1 MDTVQSNLRV
11 HVAPIGFEI
20 DRIVMP
26 AVQRKAD
33 RVWLMIHDNPATDK
47 ALGFNDEVRSAL
59 EKNKIDVKTESHD
72 RLDLFQIIRSVRKVI
87 EAESGNHVYVNLAS
101 GSKIQA
107 IGCMMAC
114 MMFNSGRNVYPFY
127 AEAQEYHGGGR
138 AISSGIKEI
147 KDLPSYEIR
156 VPDERL
162 VGALRIVL
170 EAGGRIT
177 KKELAAEAEKSGII
191 KVNSKN
197 APQARFA
204 SLDKNVI
211 QPLLEWGFVQV
222 EKVGRARHVRVTE
235 EGRGAAGFLVPEP
248 AQGS

>member
-1 MDTVQSNLRV
+1 MGTEQSNLRV

-20 DRIVMP
+20 DRVVMP

-33 RVWLMIHDNPATDK
+33 RVWLMIHDNPAADK
-47 ALGFNDEVRSAL
+47 ALDFVDKVRAALQKRGIEVR
-59 EKNKIDVKTESHD
+59 EHGHD
-72 RLDLFQIIRSVRKVI
+72 RLDLFQIIRSVRAVI
-87 EAESGNHVYVNLAS
+87 EDEAGNHVYVNLAS

-127 AEAQEYHGGGR
+127 AEAREYRSDGK

-156 VPDERL
+156 VPDRAL
-162 VGALRIVL
+162 IGALRITL
-170 EAGGRIT
+170 EAGGEIT
-177 KKELAAEAEKSGII
+177 KKELAAKAEKEGVI

-211 QPLLEWGFVQV
+211 QPLLEWGFVDV
-222 EKVGRARHVRVTE
+222 EKVGRTRHVRVTA
-235 EGRGAAGFLVPEP
+235 EGRGAASFLVPGP

>member
-1 MDTVQSNLRV
+1 MGTEQSNLRV

-20 DRIVMP
+20 DRVVMP

-47 ALGFNDEVRSAL
+47 ALDFVDKVKAALKKREIEVR
-59 EKNKIDVKTESHD
+59 EHSHD
-72 RLDLFQIIRSVRKVI
+72 RLDLFQIIRSVRTVI
-87 EAESGNHVYVNLAS
+87 EDESGNHVYVNLAS

-127 AEAQEYHGGGR
+127 AEAKEYHGDGK

-156 VPDERL
+156 VPDKAL
-162 VGALRIVL
+162 IDALRITL
-170 EAGGRIT
+170 EAGGEIT
-177 KKELAAEAEKSGII
+177 KKELAAEAEKEGVI

-211 QPLLEWGFVQV
+211 QPLLEWGFVEV
-222 EKVGRARHVRVTE
+222 EKVGRARHVRVTD
-235 EGRGAAGFLVPEP
+235 EGRGAAGFLVPGP

>member
-1 MDTVQSNLRV
+1 MDTMQNMRV
-11 HVAPIGFEI
+11 HVAPIGFEV

-26 AVQRKAD
+26 AVQRRAD

-47 ALGFNDEVRSAL
+47 ALDFIDGVRAAL
-59 EKNKIDVKTESHD
+59 EKRKIEVRTESHD

-87 EAESGNHVYVNLAS
+87 DAESGNHVYVNLAS

-114 MMFNSGRNVYPFY
+114 MMFNSGSVYPFY
-127 AEAQEYHGGGR
+127 AEAEKYHGGGR
-138 AISSGIKEI
+138 PISSGIREI

-162 VGALRIVL
+162 VGALRIML
-170 EAGGRIT
+170 DAGGRMA
-177 KKELAAEAEKSGII
+177 KKELASAAEEAGLITVGSD
-191 KVNSKN
+191 S
-197 APQARFA
+197 PQARFA
-204 SLDKNVI
+204 SLDKNII
-211 QPLLEWGFVQV
+211 QPLIEWGFADV
-222 EKVGRARHVRVTE
+222 EKVGRTRHVRVTGD
-235 EGRGAAGFLVPEP
+235 GRGAASFLAPGP